1 MTKQVESN
9 AIDRRGVDR
18 ASTRNQGKT
27 INMHAADVVVTPSR
41 EAKVFMPDLDNDLSK
56 VPVSITAD
64 DSVDET
70 YSGLT
75 LEALPIKGL
84 KSFVIGIA
92 SIFGVMSLWQ
102 IYSIFKSVLAF
113 HWIAAAGFAG
123 LIIIVVLLALRS
135 VFSFMSDKENM
146 AALQGIQDKA
156 EQLKATNDVGQ
167 AKDFITKLTAFYK
180 GKPQAPLLAKCIKSL
195 PDYSND
201 KEAMLH
207 LEQVFLVPLDKEA
220 LRRVSKHSLQTG
232 VVVAASPW
240 AAVDMLLALWRSMKM
255 IDEVGQIYGMR
266 PSLANR
272 YKLLKSVIRYL
283 AFIGVTEL
291 AIDEMLQEFGTTSL
305 AGITG
310 ARVSQGIGAGVY
322 TARIGLAAVTACR
335 PISFSAD
342 NKPKLKDFIK
352 RIVQRMNG

>member
-1 MTKQVESN
+1 MTKHATTN
-9 AIDRRGVDR
+9 A
-18 ASTRNQGKT
+18 ARNQGKT
-27 INMHAADVVVTPSR
+27 IDMQEDDLINPASR
-41 EAKVFMPDLDNDLSK
+41 EAKIFMPDLDNDLSK
-56 VPVSITAD
+56 VPQSITSE
-64 DSVDET
+64 DSVDDT
-70 YSGLT
+70 YRGLT

-84 KSFVIGIA
+84 KSFAIGIA
-92 SIFGVMSLWQ
+92 SIFGVISLWQ
-102 IYSIFKSVLAF
+102 IYSIFQSALAL
-113 HWIAAAGFAG
+113 HWIAGAGFAG
-123 LIIIVVLLALRS
+123 LIILVAMLALRS
-135 VFSFMSDKENM
+135 VFSFLSDKENM
-146 AALQGIQDKA
+146 AALEGIQEQA

-167 AKDFITKLTAFYK
+167 AKGFIAKLAQFYK
-180 GKPQAPLLAKCIKSL
+180 GKPQATLLKQSVKSM

-201 KEAMLH
+201 KEAMVH
-207 LEQVFLVPLDKEA
+207 LEQVFLAPLDKEA

-255 IDEVGQIYGMR
+255 IDEVGQVYGMR

-272 YKLLKSVIRYL
+272 YKLLKSVINYL
-283 AFIGVTEL
+283 ALIGVSEL
-291 AIDEMLQEFGTTSL
+291 ALDEMLQEFGTTSL

-310 ARVSQGIGAGVY
+310 ARLSQGVGAGVY

-335 PISFSAD
+335 PISFSAE

>member
-1 MTKQVESN
+1 MTKHAERN
-9 AIDRRGVDR
+9 A
-18 ASTRNQGKT
+18 TRSQGKT
-27 INMHAADVVVTPSR
+27 IDMQEDDVVATASR
-41 EAKVFMPDLDNDLSK
+41 EAKIFMPDLDNDLSK
-56 VPVSITAD
+56 VPESITTE
-64 DSVDET
+64 DSVDDT
-70 YSGLT
+70 YRGLT

-102 IYSIFKSVLAF
+102 IYSIFQSALAL
-113 HWIAAAGFAG
+113 HWVAAAGFAG
-123 LIIIVVLLALRS
+123 LIIIVAMLALRS

-146 AALQGIQDKA
+146 VALQGIQEKA

-167 AKDFITKLTAFYK
+167 AKGFIAKLTQFYK
-180 GKPQAPLLAKCIKSL
+180 GKPQAALLEKSVKTM

-201 KEAMLH
+201 KEAMVH
-207 LEQVFLVPLDKEA
+207 LEQVFLAPLDKEA

-255 IDEVGQIYGMR
+255 IDEVGQVYGMR
-266 PSLANR
+266 PSLVNR

-283 AFIGVTEL
+283 ALIGVSEL
-291 AIDEMLQEFGTTSL
+291 ALDEMLQEFGTTSL

-310 ARVSQGIGAGVY
+310 ARLSQGVGAGVY
-322 TARIGLAAVTACR
+322 TARIGLAAATACR
-335 PISFSAD
+335 PISFSSE

-352 RIVQRMNG
+352 RIIQRMNG

>member
-1 MTKQVESN
+1 MTK
-9 AIDRRGVDR
+9 
-18 ASTRNQGKT
+18 QGKT
-27 INMHAADVVVTPSR
+27 IDMQADDVVVTPTR
-41 EAKVFMPDLDNDLSK
+41 EAKVFMPDLDNDLSQ
-56 VPVSITAD
+56 VPASITAD
-64 DSVDET
+64 DGVDET

-84 KSFVIGIA
+84 KSFVIGVA

-102 IYSIFKSVLAF
+102 IYTIFQSALAL
-113 HWIAAAGFAG
+113 HWIVATGFAG
-123 LIIIVVLLALRS
+123 LIVIVAVLALRS
-135 VFSFMSDKENM
+135 VFSFLFDKANM
-146 AALQGIQDKA
+146 AALAGIQDKA

-167 AKDFITKLTAFYK
+167 AKGLIAKLTQFYQ
-180 GKPQAPLLAKCIKSL
+180 GKPQAPLLAKCIKSM

-201 KEAMLH
+201 KEAMVH
-207 LEQVFLVPLDKEA
+207 LENVFLAPLDKEA
-220 LRRVSKHSLQTG
+220 LRRVSKYSVQTG

-255 IDEVGQIYGMR
+255 IDEVGQVYGMR

-272 YKLLKSVIRYL
+272 YKLLKSVLRYL
-283 AFIGVTEL
+283 ALIGVSEL
-291 AIDEMLQEFGTTSL
+291 ALDEMLQEFGTTSL

-310 ARVSQGIGAGVY
+310 ARLSQGIGAGVY

-335 PISFSAD
+335 PISFSAE

-352 RIVQRMNG
+352 RILQRMNG

>member
-1 MTKQVESN
+1 MPMTKQVEQN
-9 AIDRRGVDR
+9 V
-18 ASTRNQGKT
+18 TRNQGKT
-27 INMHAADVVVTPSR
+27 INMQVDDVVVTASR
-41 EAKVFMPDLDNDLSK
+41 EAKMFMPDLDNDLSK
-56 VPVSITAD
+56 VPASITAD

-84 KSFVIGIA
+84 KSLVIGVA
-92 SIFGVMSLWQ
+92 SIFGIMSLWQ
-102 IYSIFKSVLAF
+102 IYTLFQSALAL
-113 HWIAAAGFAG
+113 HWIVAAGFAG
-123 LIIIVVLLALRS
+123 LIVIVAVLALRS

-146 AALQGIQDKA
+146 AALEGIQDKA

-167 AKDFITKLTAFYK
+167 AKGLIAKLTQFYK
-180 GKPQAPLLAKCIKSL
+180 GKPQAPLLAKSIKSM

-201 KEAMLH
+201 KEAMVH
-207 LEQVFLVPLDKEA
+207 LENVFLAPLDKEA

-240 AAVDMLLALWRSMKM
+240 AAVDMLFALWRSMKM
-255 IDEVGQIYGMR
+255 IDEVGQVYGMR

-272 YKLLKSVIRYL
+272 YKLLKSVLRYL
-283 AFIGVTEL
+283 AFIGVSEL
-291 AIDEMLQEFGTTSL
+291 ALDEMLQEFGTTSL
-305 AGITG
+305 MGITG
-310 ARVSQGIGAGVY
+310 ARLSQGIGAGVY

-335 PISFSAD
+335 PISFSAE

-352 RIVQRMNG
+352 RIIQRMNG

>member
-1 MTKQVESN
+1 MTKQVDSHV
-9 AIDRRGVDR
+9 VDR
-18 ASTRNQGKT
+18 ATTRNQGKT
-27 INMHAADVVVTPSR
+27 INMHAEDVVLTPSR

-64 DSVDET
+64 DTVDET

-92 SIFGVMSLWQ
+92 SLFGVMSLWQ
-102 IYSIFKSVLAF
+102 IYTIFQSVLAL

-123 LIIIVVLLALRS
+123 LIVIVAMLALRS

-167 AKDFITKLTAFYK
+167 AQGFIVKLTAFYK

-201 KEAMLH
+201 KEAMVH

-220 LRRVSKHSLQTG
+220 LRRVSKYSLQTG

-291 AIDEMLQEFGTTSL
+291 ALDEMLQEFGTTSL
-305 AGITG
+305 ASITG
-310 ARVSQGIGAGVY
+310 ARVSQGIGASVY

-335 PISFSAD
+335 PIGFSAD

>member
-1 MTKQVESN
+1 MPMTK
-9 AIDRRGVDR
+9 
-18 ASTRNQGKT
+18 QGKT
-27 INMHAADVVVTPSR
+27 IDMQADDLVATPTR
-41 EAKVFMPDLDNDLSK
+41 EAKVFMPDLDNDLSQ

-64 DSVDET
+64 DGIDET

-84 KSFVIGIA
+84 KSFVIGVA

-102 IYSIFKSVLAF
+102 IYTIFQSALAL
-113 HWIAAAGFAG
+113 HWIVAAGFSG
-123 LIIIVVLLALRS
+123 LLTIVTVLALRS

-146 AALQGIQDKA
+146 AALAGMQDKA

-167 AKDFITKLTAFYK
+167 AKGLIAKLTQFYK
-180 GKPQAPLLAKCIKSL
+180 GKPQAPLLAKCIKSM

-201 KEAMLH
+201 KEAMVH
-207 LEQVFLVPLDKEA
+207 LENVFLAPLDKEA
-220 LRRVSKHSLQTG
+220 LQRVSKYSVQTG

-255 IDEVGQIYGMR
+255 IDEVGQVYGMR

-272 YKLLKSVIRYL
+272 YKLLKSVLCYL
-283 AFIGVTEL
+283 ALIGVSEL
-291 AIDEMLQEFGTTSL
+291 ALDEMLQEFGTTSL

-310 ARVSQGIGAGVY
+310 ARLSQGVGAGVY

-335 PISFSAD
+335 PIGFSAD

-352 RIVQRMNG
+352 RILQRMNG

>member
-1 MTKQVESN
+1 MTKQANSN
-9 AIDRRGVDR
+9 T
-18 ASTRNQGKT
+18 TRNQGKT
-27 INMHAADVVVTPSR
+27 IDMQAEETVVTASR
-41 EAKVFMPDLDNDLSK
+41 EAKIFMPDLDNDLSK
-56 VPVSITAD
+56 VPASITAEDVVD
-64 DSVDET
+64 DT
-70 YSGLT
+70 YRGLT

-102 IYSIFKSVLAF
+102 IYTIFQSVLAV

-123 LIIIVVLLALRS
+123 LIIIVAMLALRS

-146 AALQGIQDKA
+146 AALAGIQDKA
-156 EQLKATNDVGQ
+156 EQLKTTNDVGQ
-167 AKDFITKLTAFYK
+167 AKGFIAKLTQFYK
-180 GKPQAPLLAKCIKSL
+180 GKPQAPLLAKSIKTM
-195 PDYSND
+195 PDYSSD
-201 KEAMLH
+201 KEAMVH
-207 LEQVFLVPLDKEA
+207 LEQVFLAPLDKEA

-255 IDEVGQIYGMR
+255 IDEVGQVYGMR

-283 AFIGVTEL
+283 ALIGVSEL
-291 AIDEMLQEFGTTSL
+291 ALDEMLQEFGTTSL

-310 ARVSQGIGAGVY
+310 ARLSQGVGAGVY

-335 PISFSAD
+335 PIRFSPE

-352 RIVQRMNG
+352 RIIQRMNG

>member
-1 MTKQVESN
+1 MTKQVDSHV
-9 AIDRRGVDR
+9 VDR
-18 ASTRNQGKT
+18 ATTRNQGKT
-27 INMHAADVVVTPSR
+27 INMHAADVVLTPSR

-64 DSVDET
+64 DTVDET

-84 KSFVIGIA
+84 KSVVIGIA
-92 SIFGVMSLWQ
+92 SLFGVMSLWQ
-102 IYSIFKSVLAF
+102 IYTIFQSVLAF
-113 HWIAAAGFAG
+113 HWSAAAGFAG
-123 LIIIVVLLALRS
+123 LIIIVAMLALRS

-146 AALQGIQDKA
+146 AELQGIQDKA

-167 AKDFITKLTAFYK
+167 AKGFIAKLTAFYK
-180 GKPQAPLLAKCIKSL
+180 GKPQAPLLAKCVKSL

-201 KEAMLH
+201 KEAMVH
-207 LEQVFLVPLDKEA
+207 LEQVFLAPLDKAA

-255 IDEVGQIYGMR
+255 IDEVGQVYGMR

-272 YKLLKSVIRYL
+272 YKLFKSVIRYL

-291 AIDEMLQEFGTTSL
+291 ALDEMLQEFGTTSL